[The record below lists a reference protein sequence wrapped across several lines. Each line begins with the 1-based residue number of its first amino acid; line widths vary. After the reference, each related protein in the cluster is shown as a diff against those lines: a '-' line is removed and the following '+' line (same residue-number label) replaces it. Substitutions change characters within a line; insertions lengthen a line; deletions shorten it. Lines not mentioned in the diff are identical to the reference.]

1 MTEATPGAVALMAR
15 QAMRDARVRTAA
27 FAYLFLVYGY
37 VQVRGYRGTYPTR
50 ADRLSF
56 AAGFGDNAGLRLLYG
71 RPYDLLSVGGYVA
84 WRVGGVL
91 AVAAAAYGVLAAVR
105 SLRAEEESGR
115 AELVLA
121 LPVTRR
127 DRDLAAGLAVCAG
140 LVLLW
145 LAEFG
150 GLYAADAG
158 GAGDA
163 ALLALAGSLTATVFA
178 GWGAVTSQLA
188 ATRRGATGLGL
199 LGVAAAFLLRVLA
212 DTVTG
217 MGWLG
222 WVTPLGWAERVRP
235 FAGARPAVLVLPLVA
250 TGALVLLAGRLAAG
264 RDVGTSVLPA
274 RDTAPPRR
282 ELLGSPTA
290 FALRTQWGAITAW
303 LLSVAAIA
311 FVLGIVSDSISSAD
325 VPADVRR
332 QLAKFGA
339 GSILTP
345 LGYLGFVFVFVV
357 VALSAYACS
366 QAAAARREEEGQL
379 ETVLAQP
386 VTRTRWLAGRLT
398 IAILALAAV
407 ALTAGLAAWSGARA
421 AGVHV
426 ALPRLVEAGANALP
440 AAVLFLGVATLA
452 VALVPRAGAAIAYGL
467 LTATFIWQ
475 LVGTLLG
482 PPRWLLDLTPFAH
495 VAPVPAK
502 PFDAVAAGVLVVVG
516 VVSGALGITAF
527 RRRDLRGG

>member
-1 MTEATPGAVALMAR
+1 VAEASRRVVPLMAR
-15 QAMRDARVRTAA
+15 QALRDARVRTAA
-27 FAYLFLVYGY
+27 FAYLFAVYGY
-37 VQVRGYRGTYPTR
+37 VQVRGYRGTYPTH
-50 ADRLSF
+50 ADRLAF

-91 AVAAAAYGVLAAVR
+91 AVAAATYGALAAAR
-105 SLRAEEESGR
+105 ALRAEEESGR

-127 DRDLAAGLAVCAG
+127 DRDLAAGLATCGGLAG
-140 LVLLW
+140 LW

-158 GAGDA
+158 GVADV
-163 ALLALAGSLTATVFA
+163 ALLALAGSLTAAVFA
-178 GWGAVTSQLA
+178 GWGAVSSELA

-212 DTVTG
+212 DTVPG
-217 MGWLG
+217 LGWLG
-222 WVTPLGWAERVRP
+222 WTTPLGWVEQVRP
-235 FAGARPAVLVLPLVA
+235 FAGARPAVLLLPLAA
-250 TGALVLLAGRLAAG
+250 TAALLLLAGRLAAG
-264 RDVGTSVLPA
+264 RDVGSSVLPA
-274 RDTAPPRR
+274 RDTAAPRPA
-282 ELLGSPTA
+282 LLGSPAA
-290 FALRTQWGAITAW
+290 FALRGQSAAVATW
-303 LLSVAAIA
+303 LLAVAAIA

-345 LGYLGFVFVFVV
+345 LGYLGFAFVFVV
-357 VALSAYACS
+357 VAVSAYACS

-379 ETVLAQP
+379 ETLLAQP
-386 VTRTRWLAGRLT
+386 VTRTRWLVGRL
-398 IAILALAAV
+398 AVAMLALAAV
-407 ALTAGLAAWSGARA
+407 ALTAGLAAWAGARA

-426 ALPRLVEAGANALP
+426 ALPRLLEAGANALP
-440 AAVLFLGVATLA
+440 SGVLFLGIATLA
-452 VALVPRAGAAIAYGL
+452 GAAVPRAGAAIAYGL
-467 LTATFIWQ
+467 LTVSFLWQ
-475 LVGTLLG
+475 LVGTLLA
-482 PPRWLLDLTPFAH
+482 PPRWVLDLTPFAH

-502 PFDAVAAGVLVVVG
+502 PFGALAAGVLVLI
-516 VVSGALGITAF
+516 GAIAAGAALVAF
-527 RRRDLRGG
+527 RRRDLAGG

>member
-1 MTEATPGAVALMAR
+1 MTERTSRAVGLMAR

-27 FAYLFLVYGY
+27 FAYLFVVYGY

-50 ADRLSF
+50 ADRLAF

-91 AVAAAAYGVLAAVR
+91 AVVAAAYGVLAAAR
-105 SLRAEEESGR
+105 SLRGEEESGR
-115 AELVLA
+115 AELLLA
-121 LPVTRR
+121 LPVARR
-127 DRDLAAGLAVCAG
+127 ERHLAAGLAICGGVG
-140 LVLLW
+140 VLW

-150 GLYAADAG
+150 GVYAADAG

-163 ALLALAGSLTATVFA
+163 ALLALAGSLTALVFA

-199 LGVAAAFLLRVLA
+199 VGVAAAFLLRVLA

-217 MGWLG
+217 FGWLG

-235 FAGARPAVLVLPLVA
+235 FAGARPAVLLLPLAA
-250 TGALVLLAGRLAAG
+250 TLALVLLAARLAAG

-274 RDTAPPRR
+274 RDTAPPRPA
-282 ELLGSPTA
+282 LLGSPAA
-290 FALRTQWGAITAW
+290 FALRAQWGAITAW

-357 VALSAYACS
+357 VAVSALACAH
-366 QAAAARREEEGQL
+366 AAAARREEEEQL

-386 VTRTRWLAGRLT
+386 VTRARWLTGRL
-398 IAILALAAV
+398 AVAALALPVV
-407 ALTAGLAAWSGARA
+407 ALSAGLAAWAGARA

-426 ALPRLVEAGANALP
+426 ALPRLLEAGANALP
-440 AAVLFLGVATLA
+440 TGVLFLGAATLA
-452 VALVPRAGAAIAYGL
+452 VALVPRAGTGIAYGL
-467 LTATFIWQ
+467 LTVSFLWQ

-502 PFDAVAAGVLVVVG
+502 PFDALAAAVLVGVG
-516 VVSGALGITAF
+516 VVSGALAVVAY
-527 RRRDLRGG
+527 RSRDLRGG